1 MNFKSYLI
9 LLRPANLV
17 TAVADI
23 LAGMAIVS
31 FPWVKEGGLLIL
43 ASICLYGGGVVLND
57 YFDRN
62 IDSIERPE
70 RPIPSGKVSAH
81 HALYLGIFLFC
92 LGLLFSFLY
101 SEISF
106 IISILIVVFVITY
119 NRFAKH
125 HLVLGPIVMGLC
137 RGLNLVL
144 GMTILKSIPYSLVS
158 LSVLPIFYIA
168 AITSISQNE
177 VFGGGKIRFY
187 VAGFLYLAV
196 FCSQTI
202 YSIYNHTFLF
212 TLPFITLHSLI
223 LFPTLWRVIQNPS
236 PTLIGKSV
244 KMGVLTLILL
254 NVSFSAAS
262 GVMPITILILFLL
275 PLSFLIAKYFAVT

>member
-9 LLRPANLV
+9 LLRPANLI
-17 TAVADI
+17 TAIADI

-31 FPWVKEGGLLIL
+31 FPWVKEGSFLIL
-43 ASICLYGGGVVLND
+43 ASIFLYGGGVVLND

-70 RPIPSGKVSAH
+70 RPIPSGKVPAK
-81 HALYLGIFLFC
+81 HALSMGIFLFGM
-92 LGLLFSFLY
+92 GLLFSFLY

-106 IISILIVVFVITY
+106 IIAICIVVFVIIY

-125 HLVLGPIVMGLC
+125 HLVLGPFVMGLC

-144 GMTILKSIPYSLVS
+144 GMTILKSIPLSLVS

-177 VFGGGKIRFY
+177 VFGGGKIRFFI
-187 VAGFLYLAV
+187 AGILYLGV
-196 FCSQTI
+196 FCSQLM
-202 YSIYNHTFLF
+202 YSFYNHYIGY

-223 LFPTLWRVIQNPS
+223 LFPTLWRAIQNPI

-244 KMGVLTLILL
+244 KTGVLTLILL
-254 NVSFSAAS
+254 NASFAAAS
-262 GVMPITILILFLL
+262 GVLPIAILILFLL

>member
-31 FPWVKEGGLLIL
+31 FPWVKGGSLLIL
-43 ASICLYGGGVVLND
+43 ASICLYAGGVVLND

-70 RPIPSGKVSAH
+70 RPIPSGKVPSK
-81 HALYLGIFLFC
+81 HALYMGIFLFGM
-92 LGLLFSFLY
+92 GLLFSFLY

-106 IISILIVVFVITY
+106 IISISIVVFVITY

-125 HLVLGPIVMGLC
+125 HLVLGPFVMGLC

-144 GMTILKSIPYSLVS
+144 GMTILKSIPLTFVS

-168 AITSISQNE
+168 AITTISQNE
-177 VFGGGKIRFY
+177 VFGGGKIRFFI
-187 VAGFLYLAV
+187 AGFLYLGV
-196 FCSQTI
+196 FCSQII
-202 YSIYNHTFLF
+202 YSIYNHYFLYTF
-212 TLPFITLHSLI
+212 PFITLHSLI
-223 LFPTLWRVIQNPS
+223 LFPTLWRAIQNPS

-244 KMGVLTLILL
+244 KTGVLTLILL
-254 NVSFSAAS
+254 NASFAAAS
-262 GVMPITILILFLL
+262 GVIPIAILILFLL